1 MSVRKTI
8 FGQAVIGPP
17 GSGKSTYC
25 HAMADFLRSQNR
37 KVALVNLDPG
47 NDLLPFTSSI
57 DVSKLITVQDV
68 MENYNLGPN
77 GALVYCMEF
86 LEKNLDW
93 LFVEIEK
100 FKDHYFIFDLPG
112 QVELYTHNNSVK
124 NIMKQ
129 LEAFGFRLCCV
140 QLIDSHY
147 CSDPGK
153 FISVLLTAMTSMFQ
167 MEMPQVNVL
176 SKVDLAEQHGR
187 LHFGLDFYTEVLDLN
202 YLLEAINADPFMK
215 KYRQLNAALID
226 VVENYSFVSFLPLSI
241 SDSQLLKNVR
251 AAVDKANG
259 YVFGAGEENERNI
272 VALLS
277 TAVGAQFHGEFSGTI
292 SEKFLSSNNCDEDEA
307 SDNENSMSVDESK
320 PLSEFK

>member
-1 MSVRKTI
+1 
-8 FGQAVIGPP
+8 
-17 GSGKSTYC
+17 
-25 HAMADFLRSQNR
+25 
-37 KVALVNLDPG
+37 
-47 NDLLPFTSSI
+47 
-57 DVSKLITVQDV
+57 
-68 MENYNLGPN
+68 
-77 GALVYCMEF
+77 
-86 LEKNLDW
+86 
-93 LFVEIEK
+93 
-100 FKDHYFIFDLPG
+100 
-112 QVELYTHNNSVK
+112 
-124 NIMKQ
+124 
-129 LEAFGFRLCCV
+129 
-140 QLIDSHY
+140 
-147 CSDPGK
+147 
-153 FISVLLTAMTSMFQ
+153 MFQ

-292 SEKFLSSNNCDEDEA
+292 SEKFLSPNNCDEDEA
-307 SDNENSMSVDESK
+307 SDNEISMSVDESK

>member
-1 MSVRKTI
+1 
-8 FGQAVIGPP
+8 
-17 GSGKSTYC
+17 
-25 HAMADFLRSQNR
+25 
-37 KVALVNLDPG
+37 
-47 NDLLPFTSSI
+47 
-57 DVSKLITVQDV
+57 
-68 MENYNLGPN
+68 
-77 GALVYCMEF
+77 
-86 LEKNLDW
+86 
-93 LFVEIEK
+93 
-100 FKDHYFIFDLPG
+100 
-112 QVELYTHNNSVK
+112 
-124 NIMKQ
+124 
-129 LEAFGFRLCCV
+129 
-140 QLIDSHY
+140 
-147 CSDPGK
+147 
-153 FISVLLTAMTSMFQ
+153 MFQ

-202 YLLEAINADPFMK
+202 YLLEAINTDPFMK

-292 SEKFLSSNNCDEDEA
+292 SEKFLRSNNCDEDEA